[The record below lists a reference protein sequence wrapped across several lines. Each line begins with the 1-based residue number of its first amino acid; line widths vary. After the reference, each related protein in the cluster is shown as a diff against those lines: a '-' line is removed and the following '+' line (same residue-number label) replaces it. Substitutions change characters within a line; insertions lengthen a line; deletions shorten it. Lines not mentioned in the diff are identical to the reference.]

1 MSNMSSTQ
9 LSIGKG
15 IILFTFQQRSD
26 QHRNIIFVLKTHILI
41 SHFAFI
47 IMSMFAFYLSFR
59 LCQMA
64 TPCPHPLPKQLGS
77 MDSQNISSC
86 PICLY
91 RLLQTYSAELYLC
104 SQYSVD
110 QTVQCSSNSEVLFIQ
125 CSTYHTM

>member
-1 MSNMSSTQ
+1 MSNISSSQ

-15 IILFTFQQRSD
+15 LVLFTFQKRSD
-26 QHRNIIFVLKTHILI
+26 QHRNIIFVSKTHILI

-64 TPCPHPLPKQLGS
+64 TPCPHTLPKQLGS

-86 PICLY
+86 LICLY
-91 RLLQTYSAELYLC
+91 SLYKHTVHNCICTHNVVMFKQCSA
-104 SQYSVD
+104 V
-110 QTVQCSSNSEVLFIQ
+110 QTVQCSSNSAVMYCL
-125 CSTYHTM
+125 